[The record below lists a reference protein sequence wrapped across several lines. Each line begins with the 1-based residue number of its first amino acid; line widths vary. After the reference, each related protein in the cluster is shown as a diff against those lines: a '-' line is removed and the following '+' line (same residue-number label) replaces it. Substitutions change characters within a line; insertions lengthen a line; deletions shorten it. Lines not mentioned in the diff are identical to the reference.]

1 MLDRYGEPAGVGG
14 DEHPMHMDEL
24 LEYLK
29 NIDNFS
35 LSPWVALIGQTEA
48 IGDPATP
55 SREQTA
61 ILRWLGKALE
71 IWEKQSPLEGRVAAQ
86 VRRLKP
92 LSAALALT
100 EPSFLQPGAHP
111 LHQLLDSIQARA
123 IGWQARLDRVGAIL
137 EQQVT
142 KAVDDSRQWFSN
154 KSTNLA
160 GICAEFSAAAERD
173 QARAQR
179 MIQRVVEA
187 EAGKL
192 KTVAAKQEAA
202 RMINAALQKYLAPDE
217 IGAFIKGPWYTS
229 AQLLLLKFGADS
241 EQWQKM
247 SATTETLLDSFQ
259 SMEVADDTRRQHL
272 FEVVTQLPKEMRRWL
287 LSLHHDTEAVNEAM
301 GLVEF
306 AHLRILRRQP
316 VELQHVL
323 PIAMEG
329 EHDSADAAQNAGA
342 MKKLQEGQWFAVES
356 GDGVV
361 RVQLVLKVEQ
371 SQQLLFTNM
380 AGIKVLQLNVSEF
393 SRLQSQGKVKALH
406 SGATFSLCLAH
417 AVGIDSVEILDALA
431 SALAESQPLPDLES
445 NTESNAESNAE
456 PMVDPSVDS
465 EPLLL
470 AESKAKPKS
479 KAKSGA
485 KSGAKSAPKSALKP
499 EPEPEPELAV
509 DLTLETTFAQ
519 AVQTTDE
526 PVEEIQDQDYQLMS
540 SDDREEAAQP
550 RVFPNNKPSNKPSNT
565 LSNALGNTPT
575 SAPTST
581 PGNKPMPD
589 ARPPMNNKSPG
600 NNGYL
605 AEQAEEIRARGGYFV
620 SQTAQQDATRDA
632 GADET
637 YGQRANKLASQDFLE
652 ESARFISADEEIL
665 LDLPAYDDTQD
676 RPTYTQAGSIDALPE
691 TDSAYAELAP
701 APAAEFY
708 RESRGASPS
717 QDTQR
722 RINLPMGA
730 WLGFHDGDTPL
741 MARLAVYDLEN
752 DYYIFVNRKG
762 VKMRQVSRL
771 ELLNLIDNGLV
782 DILETNSNFRDEVT
796 EVRKKLDQ

>member
-1 MLDRYGEPAGVGG
+1 VLDRYGEPPGVGS
-14 DEHPMHMDEL
+14 DEHPMQLDEL

-35 LSPWVALIGQTEA
+35 LSPWVALVGQTEA

-71 IWEKQSPLEGRVAAQ
+71 IWEKQSPLEGRIAAQ

-100 EPSFLQPGAHP
+100 EPSFLRPGAHP

-142 KAVDDSRQWFSN
+142 KAVDESRHWFNN

-187 EAGKL
+187 EAGKV

-259 SMEVADDTRRQHL
+259 SMEAADDTRRQHI

-323 PIAMEG
+323 PIVVEG

-361 RVQLVLKVEQ
+361 RAQLVLKVEQ
-371 SQQLLFTNM
+371 SQQLLFTNL
-380 AGIKVLQLNVSEF
+380 AGIKVLQLNISEF
-393 SRLQSQGKVKALH
+393 GRLQSQGKVKPLH

-431 SALAESQPLPDLES
+431 SALAESQPLPEP
-445 NTESNAESNAE
+445 ESNAESNTEASADLAVDAE
-456 PMVDPSVDS
+456 LPIP
-465 EPLLL
+465 

-479 KAKSGA
+479 KSKSGA
-485 KSGAKSAPKSALKP
+485 KPGAKSAPKSTQK
-499 EPEPEPELAV
+499 PEPEPELAA
-509 DLTLETTFAQ
+509 DLTLQMTAAQEAQ
-519 AVQTTDE
+519 ATGE
-526 PVEEIQDQDYQLMS
+526 PVEEIHDQDYWLMS
-540 SDDREEAAQP
+540 GDDDVEAAVPGALPIKPDEMPGITPGNKSSSTPATRPDSKPDRKPTPEAAQP
-550 RVFPNNKPSNKPSNT
+550 MNRIS
-565 LSNALGNTPT
+565 AGN
-575 SAPTST
+575 S
-581 PGNKPMPD
+581 
-589 ARPPMNNKSPG
+589 
-600 NNGYL
+600 GYL

-620 SQTAQQDATRDA
+620 SQTAQHDATRDT
-632 GADET
+632 GSDEA
-637 YGQRANKLASQDFLE
+637 YRQRSNKLASQDFLE
-652 ESARFISADEEIL
+652 ESSRFIVADEEIL
-665 LDLPAYDDTQD
+665 LDLPAYDDTLD
-676 RPTYTQAGSIDALPE
+676 RLPYTQAGSIDALPD
-691 TDSAYAELAP
+691 TVSDRAEPVP
-701 APAAEFY
+701 AREPEVH
-708 RESRGASPS
+708 RESDGRGTKPA
-717 QDTQR
+717 QDTLQR
-722 RINLPMGA
+722 SINLPMGA

>member
-1 MLDRYGEPAGVGG
+1 LDRYGEPVGVGSHA
-14 DEHPMHMDEL
+14 HPMELDEL

-35 LSPWVALIGQTEA
+35 LSPWVALVGQTEA

-55 SREQTA
+55 SREQIA

-71 IWEKQSPLEGRVAAQ
+71 IWEKQSQLEGRVAAQ

-111 LHQLLDSIQARA
+111 LHQLLDNIQARA

-142 KAVDDSRQWFSN
+142 KAVDDSRQWFTN

-173 QARAQR
+173 RARAQR

-187 EAGKL
+187 EAGKV

-217 IGAFIKGPWYTS
+217 IGTFIKGPWYTS

-247 SATTETLLDSFQ
+247 STTTETLLDSFQ
-259 SMEVADDTRRQHL
+259 SMEAADDTRRQHI

-316 VELQHVL
+316 LELQHVL
-323 PIAMEG
+323 PIVVEG
-329 EHDSADAAQNAGA
+329 EHASADDAQSPGA

-356 GDGVV
+356 ADGMV

-371 SQQLLFTNM
+371 SQQLLFTNL
-380 AGIKVLQLNVSEF
+380 AGIKVLQLGFTEF
-393 SRLQSQGKVKALH
+393 GRLLSQGKVKTLH

-431 SALAESQPLPDLES
+431 SALADSQTLPDPEPTVES
-445 NTESNAESNAE
+445 TVESAE
-456 PMVDPSVDS
+456 DS
-465 EPLLL
+465 GLPLLE
-470 AESKAKPKS
+470 ESKPKPKPKS
-479 KAKSGA
+479 KSGSKSAAKSVP
-485 KSGAKSAPKSALKP
+485 KPVPKSAPKTELDLAL
-499 EPEPEPELAV
+499 EA
-509 DLTLETTFAQ
+509 DLTLAMTPLQEATTTA
-519 AVQTTDE
+519 E
-526 PVEEIQDQDYQLMS
+526 PVEEIQDQHYRLMS
-540 SDDREEAAQP
+540 SDDEAEAAVP
-550 RVFPNNKPSNKPSNT
+550 RA
-565 LSNALGNTPT
+565 LSNIAPSVAPGNTRDSKP
-575 SAPTST
+575 APGTRQ
-581 PGNKPMPD
+581 PMD
-589 ARPPMNNKSPG
+589 KKSPG
-600 NNGYL
+600 NSGFL

-620 SQTAQQDATRDA
+620 SPGAQEKTAADDVA
-632 GADET
+632 GKAR
-637 YGQRANKLASQDFLE
+637 GQRATNMSSQDFLD
-652 ESARFISADEEIL
+652 ESSRFIAADEEL
-665 LDLPAYDDTQD
+665 VLELPAYDDSLD
-676 RPTYTQAGSIDALPE
+676 RLPYAQAGSIAALDDPGPAAVPE
-691 TDSAYAELAP
+691 P
-701 APAAEFY
+701 APATEPVPAPEPAAN
-708 RESRGASPS
+708 REPGRETKTALET
-717 QDTQR
+717 TQR

-771 ELLNLIDNGLV
+771 ELLDLIDNELV